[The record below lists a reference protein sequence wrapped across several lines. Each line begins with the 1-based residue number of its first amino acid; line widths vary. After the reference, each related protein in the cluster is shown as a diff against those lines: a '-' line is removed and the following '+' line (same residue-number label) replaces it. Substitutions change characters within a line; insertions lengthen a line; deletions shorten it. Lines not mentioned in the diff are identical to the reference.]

1 MPSKWSRQFKIPLK
15 ENGVVSFD
23 SKKNAIVF
31 CTFVTNLADSL
42 LLKLPPPKSKFII
55 KTTREYY
62 KEIRNKCEDFVFF
75 T

>member
-1 MPSKWSRQFKIPLK
+1 MVSSPLIQRRMQL
-15 ENGVVSFD
+15 F
-23 SKKNAIVF
+23 F
-31 CTFVTNLADSL
+31 CRFVTNLADSL